1 MNNKGETMSGAMS
14 SAKQRVL
21 LIGVTGGCGGV
32 TGDKLIA
39 AGYEVIATCRES
51 HREKIQASGKFH
63 QVIALD
69 LASNDSVEAAF
80 AELKRLGITKLD
92 ALVNCAAIDPA
103 SPMETV
109 SLDEMHRVYQIN
121 IFGTLRA
128 VQLAIPLLRENGGG
142 RIVLVGSLA
151 GSYVMP
157 MMGIYS
163 SSKFALEGAVD
174 ALRRELY
181 PWNIT
186 TSIVKPGA
194 ILTAMFFDHLKSV
207 EQRLTNLQGADKH
220 YEKLYRA
227 HAREIPR
234 TQSIAVSTEEV
245 ANDIMRALTSSK
257 QKSRYFS
264 GTHSR
269 LTGLFVRFTPD
280 SVQDWLAKKIFKLK

>member
-1 MNNKGETMSGAMS
+1 MSGE
-14 SAKQRVL
+14 KKRVL

-32 TGDKLIA
+32 TGDKLVA
-39 AGYEVIATCRES
+39 AGYEVIVTCRDS
-51 HREKIQASGKFH
+51 HVEKIRASNKFH

-80 AELKRLGITKLD
+80 VELNRLGITRID
-92 ALVNCAAIDPA
+92 ALINCAAIDPA
-103 SPMETV
+103 TPMETV
-109 SLDEMHRVYQIN
+109 SLEEMHRVYQIN

-142 RIVLVGSLA
+142 RIILVGSLA

-157 MMGIYS
+157 MLGIYS

-194 ILTAMFFDHLKSV
+194 ILTAMFYDHLKSV
-207 EQRLTNLQGADKH
+207 ERRLTNLQGADKF
-220 YEKLYRA
+220 YEPLYKA

-234 TQSIAVSTEEV
+234 TQSIAVSTDEV
-245 ANDIMRALTSSK
+245 SNDIMHALTAAK
-257 QKSRYFS
+257 PKSRYFS
-264 GTHSR
+264 GRHSK

-280 SVQDWLAKKIFKLK
+280 SMQDWLAKKIFKLA